1 MRKQDVIECLEN
13 FIEKHW
19 RNRDLVALPS
29 DPDFIIKDISDVK
42 ISEKS
47 LIEENDLKWSF
58 NGTAKVTTTDERHTV
73 TVSNLPYVLAGRA
86 VIQPYPNQ
94 TLNISG
100 EVNDVTE
107 LPEVIIIRIIT
118 LKPKST
124 NNE

>member
-1 MRKQDVIECLEN
+1 M
-13 FIEKHW
+13 
-19 RNRDLVALPS
+19 VALPS

-86 VIQPYPNQ
+86 VIQPYPNNAP
-94 TLNISG
+94 TYPG
-100 EVNDVTE
+100 EEVVVE
-107 LPEVIIIRIIT
+107 LPEIKKLRIIT
-118 LKPKST
+118 LTPQAK
-124 NNE
+124 